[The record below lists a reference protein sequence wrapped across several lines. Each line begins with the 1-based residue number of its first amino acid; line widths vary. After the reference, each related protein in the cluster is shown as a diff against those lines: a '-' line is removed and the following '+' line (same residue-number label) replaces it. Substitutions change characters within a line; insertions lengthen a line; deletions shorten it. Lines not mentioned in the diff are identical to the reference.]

1 MRVRR
6 WSLEGVIRQPHLQES
21 IRALVGETGT
31 AGRGERCG
39 EQGTPSSASPL
50 SREIRVGSH
59 EKGGKGKKKKKE
71 SIFV

>member
-1 MRVRR
+1 M
-6 WSLEGVIRQPHLQES
+6 IRQPHLQES

-59 EKGGKGKKKKKE
+59 EKRGKGKKKKKSLFLSNNKE
-71 SIFV
+71 FL

>member
-1 MRVRR
+1 MALPAREHQRWRR
-6 WSLEGVIRQPHLQES
+6 Q
-21 IRALVGETGT
+21 ALLAPPSCRSQHGRE
-31 AGRGERCG
+31 RGECG

-59 EKGGKGKKKKKE
+59 EKGAKKE